1 MELRDLQKMTVVKL
15 REEALQHEG
24 LVGVHVMSKADLI
37 AALAPRFGIDL
48 EAITKAARVKFATD
62 KTTLKQEI
70 HALKGKRDAA
80 LAEHDKTAI
89 KQARQQ
95 IKKHKRTLRRLAE
108 QARAVAQ

>member
-48 EAITKAARVKFATD
+48 EASTKAAREKFATN
-62 KTTLKQEI
+62 KTAVKQEI
-70 HALKGKRDAA
+70 HALKKQRDAA
-80 LAEHDKTAI
+80 LAEHDGTAV

-108 QARAVAQ
+108 QAHAMAQ

>member
-1 MELRDLQKMTVVKL
+1 MTVVKL

-24 LVGVHVMSKADLI
+24 LVGVHVMSKEELI

-48 EAITKAARVKFATD
+48 DAITKAARVKFATD

-70 HALKGKRDAA
+70 HALKGQRDVA
-80 LAEHDKTAI
+80 LAEHDRTTI

-108 QARAVAQ
+108 QARATAR

>member
-24 LVGVHVMSKADLI
+24 IVGVHVMGKADLI

-48 EAITKAARVKFATD
+48 DAITKAARGKFATD

-80 LAEHDKTAI
+80 LAEHDRTAI

-108 QARAVAQ
+108 QARTTAR

>member
-48 EAITKAARVKFATD
+48 EALTKAVRGKFATN
-62 KTTLKQEI
+62 KTALKQEI
-70 HALKGKRDAA
+70 HVLKGQRDDA
-80 LAEHDKTAI
+80 LAEHDRAAV
-89 KQARQQ
+89 KQVRQQ

-108 QARAVAQ
+108 QVRTPAR